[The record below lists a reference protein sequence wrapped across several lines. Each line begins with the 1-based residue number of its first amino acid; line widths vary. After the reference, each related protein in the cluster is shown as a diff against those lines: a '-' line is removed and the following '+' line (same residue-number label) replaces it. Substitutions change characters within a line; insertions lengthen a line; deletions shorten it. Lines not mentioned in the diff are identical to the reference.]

1 MRPKGYV
8 QVYTGNGKGK
18 TTAAIGL
25 AVRAVGAGRRVLFQ
39 QYMKGLAYSEHNILP
54 TFSENLTLHTLG
66 KPFFVAEEGM
76 LTDEQKAAFGDN
88 VVIFA
93 PGKPPA
99 DYYRMVKEGI
109 DEAYAAAVSGDYD
122 IIVMDEIN
130 CALRFGLAEWQ
141 DVERIIDDRAPHT
154 ELILTGRGASDA
166 LIARADLVTEMTEVK
181 HYYTQGVQARLGIE
195 N

>member
-1 MRPKGYV
+1 MKSKGYV

-25 AVRAVGAGRRVLFQ
+25 AVRALGAGRRVLFQ

-54 TFSENLTLHTLG
+54 TLSENLTLHTLG

-76 LTDEQKAAFGDN
+76 LTEEQKKAFEGI
-88 VVIFA
+88 VIF
-93 PGKPPA
+93 PPNNPPE
-99 DYYRMVKEGI
+99 DYCRMVKEGL
-109 DEAYAAAVSGDYD
+109 DEAYRAAVSGEYD
-122 IIVMDEIN
+122 IIVMDEIC
-130 CALRFGLAEWQ
+130 CALRFGLAKWE
-141 DVERIIDDRAPHT
+141 DVLRIIDGRAAHT

-166 LIARADLVTEMTEVK
+166 LIDRADLVTEMTEIK
-181 HYYTQGVQARLGIE
+181 HYYTQGVEARRGIE

>member
-54 TFSENLTLHTLG
+54 TLSENLTLRTLG

-99 DYYRMVKEGI
+99 DYCRMVKEGI

-130 CALRFGLAEWQ
+130 CALRFRLAEWH